1 MPKICRN
8 SSDCKFLKAPKGCKF
23 QHLPTN
29 RDVLCGK
36 VYSEIV
42 SALNQVNCSSEC
54 HTNNVGARMTGR
66 FFDDFSLDELS
77 DLLNKP
83 IEFATHMV
91 RVLEIL
97 EDNDGCRYVF

>member
-1 MPKICRN
+1 
-8 SSDCKFLKAPKGCKF
+8 
-23 QHLPTN
+23 
-29 RDVLCGK
+29 
-36 VYSEIV
+36 
-42 SALNQVNCSSEC
+42 
-54 HTNNVGARMTGR
+54 MTGR